1 MDAFLS
7 LKVLQITQYV
17 RVLPS
22 SGPRRRIFT
31 DNFMA
36 DAVCYSATTMP
47 QSATLQLARK
57 IRAFVTQNNRSFFSA
72 TWLPFTF
79 RRWTGNMRRHGITN
93 RKRDLHGT
101 VRRLMKFDAT
111 LWDLDGTLVDSLED
125 IAAAMNQV
133 LQRLGLPP
141 HDLESYREFVGEG
154 VEVLADRALPESHR
168 DVETR
173 RRAVTDWRKVY
184 GNNLLNKTKPYAG
197 IAGVLNLMHLRG
209 LSLSVLSNKPDAPT
223 RKIVSACFTDHAFLK
238 VVGAKPDVPKKPDPA
253 AALAIARELG
263 VAPEKFIYFG
273 DTAIDMKTAVSAGMF
288 PVGVLWGFRGPEEL
302 LPAGARIL
310 VKSPADLLAWL
321 GGL

>member
-1 MDAFLS
+1 
-7 LKVLQITQYV
+7 
-17 RVLPS
+17 
-22 SGPRRRIFT
+22 
-31 DNFMA
+31 
-36 DAVCYSATTMP
+36 
-47 QSATLQLARK
+47 
-57 IRAFVTQNNRSFFSA
+57 
-72 TWLPFTF
+72 
-79 RRWTGNMRRHGITN
+79 
-93 RKRDLHGT
+93 
-101 VRRLMKFDAT
+101 MKFEAT

-125 IAAAMNQV
+125 IAAAMNRV
-133 LQRLGLPP
+133 LEGLGLPR
-141 HDLESYREFVGEG
+141 HDLASYRGFLGEG
-154 VEVLADRALPESHR
+154 VEVLVERALPESHR
-168 DVETR
+168 DEHTR
-173 RRAVTDWRKVY
+173 RQAVADMREIYT
-184 GNNLLNKTKPYAG
+184 NNLLKKTKPYD
-197 IAGVLNLMHLRG
+197 GVPEALNQIHRRG